1 MPRPENAA
9 PTLMGHLFV
18 LLLHLLPHHLLG
30 RLMHVVTRSEWPPLK
45 DRLIR
50 HVVARFGVDLS
61 TALEPDPAAYPSFN
75 AFFTRALRPGARPID
90 ASPDAVCCPAD
101 GEVSEAGTI
110 TDGRLIQ
117 AKGWDYALLELLGGD
132 ARLAAEFD
140 AGAYATVYLSP
151 RDYHRVHM
159 PIGGRLRRT
168 IHVPGRLYSVN
179 HLTTAS
185 LPRLFARNERVVS
198 VFDTDA
204 GPMAVILVGATFVG
218 SMDTVWAGTVTPAHR
233 RAIAWDNVPPEPVV
247 LERGA
252 EMGRFNMG
260 STVILLFARDR
271 VQWSDAVRPG
281 KAVRMGERIGSALA
295 MTT

>member
-1 MPRPENAA
+1 MPRPEPAA
-9 PTLMGHLFV
+9 PTLAGHLFT

-50 HVVARFGVDLS
+50 QVIERFGVDLS
-61 TALEPDPAAYPSFN
+61 TALEPEPAAYPSFN
-75 AFFTRALRPGARPID
+75 AFFTRALRADARPID
-90 ASPDAVCCPAD
+90 ATAGAVCCPAD

-110 TDGRLIQ
+110 TDGRLVQ
-117 AKGWDYALLELLGGD
+117 AKGWDFTLLELLGGD
-132 ARLAAEFD
+132 ALLAADFD
-140 AGAYATVYLSP
+140 AGTYATIYLSP

-159 PIGGRLRRT
+159 PLGGRLRRT

-179 HLTTAS
+179 HLTTAT
-185 LPRLFARNERVVS
+185 LPRLFARNERVIS

-233 RAIAWDNVPPEPVV
+233 RAIAWDQAPPSPVV

-271 VQWSDAVRPG
+271 VHWSDDLRAG
-281 KAVRMGERIGSALA
+281 KTVRMGERIGSMLTP
-295 MTT
+295 TT

>member
-1 MPRPENAA
+1 MPRPEPAA
-9 PTLMGHLFV
+9 PTAAGHLFA

-30 RLMHVVTRSEWPPLK
+30 RLVHVVTRSEWPPLK

-50 HVVARFGVDLS
+50 QVISRFRVDLS

-75 AFFTRALRPGARPID
+75 AFFTRALRPDARPVD
-90 ASPDAVCCPAD
+90 AAPDAVCCPAD
-101 GEVSEAGTI
+101 GEVSEAGVV

-117 AKGWDYALLELLGGD
+117 AKGWDYTLLELLGGD
-132 ARLAAEFD
+132 ARLAADFD
-140 AGAYATVYLSP
+140 AGAYATIYLSP

-159 PIGGRLRRT
+159 PLGGRLRRMV
-168 IHVPGRLYSVN
+168 HVPGRLYSVN
-179 HLTTAS
+179 RLTTAS
-185 LPRLFARNERVVS
+185 LPRLFARNERVIS
-198 VFDTDA
+198 VFDTDI

-233 RAIAWDNVPPEPVV
+233 RAIAWDQNAPQPVV

-271 VQWSDAVRPG
+271 VRWSDVLRPGEAVR
-281 KAVRMGERIGSALA
+281 VGERIGAVLA
-295 MTT
+295 PTT

>member
-1 MPRPENAA
+1 MPRPEPAR
-9 PTLMGHLFV
+9 PTLAGHLFA

-50 HVVARFGVDLS
+50 KGIARFGVDLS

-75 AFFTRALRPGARPID
+75 AFFTRALRPDARPVD
-90 ASPDAVCCPAD
+90 AAPDAVCCPAD
-101 GEVSEAGTI
+101 GEVSEAGVV

-117 AKGWDYALLELLGGD
+117 AKGRDYTLLELLGGD
-132 ARLAAEFD
+132 ARLAADFD
-140 AGAYATVYLSP
+140 AGAYATIYLSP

-159 PIGGRLRRT
+159 PLGGRLRRMV
-168 IHVPGRLYSVN
+168 HVPGRLYSVN
-179 HLTTAS
+179 HLTTAT
-185 LPRLFARNERVVS
+185 LPRLFARNERVIS
-198 VFDTDA
+198 VFDTDV

-233 RAIAWDNVPPEPVV
+233 RAIVWDQAPPEPVV

-271 VQWSDAVRPG
+271 VRWSDVLRPGEAVRL
-281 KAVRMGERIGSALA
+281 GERIGSVLA
-295 MTT
+295 PTT